1 MHAPPV
7 KRVAHHKI
15 LYVRN
20 STLVYMCHMQQWPSL
35 QVKGVQMTK
44 LSLFLA
50 TALATATLAAPAHA
64 AVTVDATKTQGSSVS
79 TSFSSSTPITCA
91 DGSAGQV
98 DVFGSLRGADSF
110 TKQTGTPGTFSDG
123 VFVEI
128 DEYVNSC
135 TGAFA
140 SGFGNIP
147 NGYIPPDRSLR
158 VARMI
163 GSGTMTVTVTHSGG
177 ATRNGAVTGTITL
190 DGVELDATFSGTT
203 LVASTQSTITVT
215 KN

>member
-1 MHAPPV
+1 
-7 KRVAHHKI
+7 
-15 LYVRN
+15 
-20 STLVYMCHMQQWPSL
+20 
-35 QVKGVQMTK
+35 MTK

-50 TALATATLAAPAHA
+50 TALATSAFASFAHA
-64 AVTVDATKTQGSSVS
+64 AVTVDVTKQQGSSAS
-79 TSFSSSTPITCA
+79 TSFSSSTPITCT
-91 DGSAGQV
+91 DGSPGEV

-110 TKQTGTPGTFSDG
+110 TKQTGTARSFSDG

-140 SGFGNIP
+140 SGFGNIT
-147 NGYIPPDRSLR
+147 NGYIPPERNLR

-163 GSGTMTVTVTHSGG
+163 GSTTFQDFNSGQTFPISINLKIEGTGPITASKDNTVSHGSGPMTVTVSHSAS
-177 ATRNGAVTGTITL
+177 ATRNGTVTGTITL
-190 DGVELDATFSGTT
+190 DGTELDATFSTT
-203 LVASTQSTITVT
+203 TIFANTQSTITVT

>member
-1 MHAPPV
+1 
-7 KRVAHHKI
+7 
-15 LYVRN
+15 
-20 STLVYMCHMQQWPSL
+20 
-35 QVKGVQMTK
+35 MTK

-64 AVTVDATKTQGSSVS
+64 AVTVDVTKQQGSSAS

-163 GSGTMTVTVTHSGG
+163 GSGTFQDFNSGQTYPISVNLKIEGTGQITTSRNNTVSHGSGPMTVTVTHSGG

-203 LVASTQSTITVT
+203 LVANTQSTITVT

>member
-1 MHAPPV
+1 
-7 KRVAHHKI
+7 
-15 LYVRN
+15 
-20 STLVYMCHMQQWPSL
+20 
-35 QVKGVQMTK
+35 MTK

-50 TALATATLAAPAHA
+50 TVLSTSALATGAHA
-64 AVTVDATKTQGSSVS
+64 AVTVDVTKQQGSSAS

-91 DGSAGQV
+91 DGSAGEV
-98 DVFGSLRGADSF
+98 DAFGSFRGADSV
-110 TKQTGTPGTFSDG
+110 TKQTGAPRTFTDG

-140 SGFGNIP
+140 SGIGNIS

-158 VARMI
+158 AARMI
-163 GSGTMTVTVTHSGG
+163 GSTTFQDFNSGQTFPISINLKIEGTGPITASKDNTVSHGSGPMTVTVSHTGT
-177 ATRNGAVTGTITL
+177 ATRNGTVTGTITL
-190 DGVELDATFSGTT
+190 DGVELDATFSSTT
-203 LVASTQSTITVT
+203 LFANTQSTITVT